1 MLYLD
6 SSAIVKLV
14 VPERGSA
21 ELIAEIEE
29 DPDVASS
36 EIALT
41 EVVRAIGRMGGPVDR
56 AEAVVRSLAL
66 VPLDRAILSEAAS
79 LRPWSLR
86 SLDAV
91 HLASALS
98 LRPDVSVFL
107 AYDARLSRAASA
119 AGFVVRAPG
128 AAG

>member
-21 ELIAEIEE
+21 ELVAEIEE
-29 DPDVASS
+29 DPDVSSS

-41 EVVRAIGRMGGPVDR
+41 EVVRAIGRVGGPVDR

-66 VPLDRAILSEAAS
+66 VPLDRTILSEAAS
-79 LRPWSLR
+79 LRPSTLR

-98 LRPDVSVFL
+98 LQYDVSIFL
-107 AYDARLSRAASA
+107 TYDARLAKAASA
-119 AGFVVRAPG
+119 AELVVRAPG
-128 AAG
+128 AAS